1 MSEEKIRKN
10 AAWSFD
16 AKTSVLIVD
25 LPSGKFWQVNLSEAF
40 DCFKEMD
47 EREKKIFQ
55 YGIRQYLSD
64 DTAASK
70 ENKFSDDDKMRIFNQ
85 SLKDMIDGTYWKRSG
100 KATEKISKYKTEVD
114 VKAAAEAVGVSF
126 EIAKKLLES
135 QGFVIV

>member
-1 MSEEKIRKN
+1 MEDTMSEEKIRKN

-25 LPSGKFWQVNLSEAF
+25 LPSGKFWQVNLSETF

-114 VKAAAEAVGVSF
+114 
-126 EIAKKLLES
+126 
-135 QGFVIV
+135 

>member
-10 AAWSFD
+10 ATWSFD

-25 LPSGKFWQVNLSEAF
+25 LPSGKFWQVNLLEAF

-135 QGFVIV
+135 QGFVIR